1 MTNIAIV
8 GADGR
13 KWTENDPELVKCI
26 IRHILTKYDDPI
38 LISGHCPLGGVDLWA
53 EEVAKE
59 LEIPVVLFRPRR
71 NAWRFYKER
80 NVKIAE
86 ACDIIY
92 DIEPPRS
99 CHHCRGEG
107 KIGDLI
113 CRFCGGDGAYSGGT
127 WTLNYAKTLGKEVW
141 KIIVSVR
148 TYVEGLE

>member
-13 KWTENDPELVKCI
+13 KWTENDPELVKYI
-26 IRHILTKYDDPI
+26 IRHILTKYDNPT

-59 LEIPVVLFRPRR
+59 LQIPMRIFKPKQ
-71 NAWRFYKER
+71 NAWKFYKQR
-80 NVKIAE
+80 NIQIAE
-86 ACDIIY
+86 FCDVLY
-92 DIEPPRS
+92 DIEPLKS
-99 CHHCRGEG
+99 
-107 KIGDLI
+107 
-113 CRFCGGDGAYSGGT
+113 CRFCGGLGVRGEKTCSFCEGDGAYSGGT
-127 WTLNYAKTLGKEVW
+127 WTLKYAKTLGKEVW